1 LNLNRN
7 PDYDAS
13 AHRDAVVTG
22 LEKTIE
28 AGVPEGNGVT
38 LDHLRDIL
46 ELARA
51 DWSIPTLIGLY
62 HRNSEITGKP
72 FDEAKLFPNQ
82 K

>member
-38 LDHLRDIL
+38 LDHL
-46 ELARA
+46 ARA